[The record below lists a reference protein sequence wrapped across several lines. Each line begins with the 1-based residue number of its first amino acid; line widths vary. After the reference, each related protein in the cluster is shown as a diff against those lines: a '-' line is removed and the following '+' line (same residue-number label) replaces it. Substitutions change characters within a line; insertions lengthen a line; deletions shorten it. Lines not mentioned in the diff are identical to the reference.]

1 MATSKSNE
9 FEEYVKSLLECPV
22 CMKPIKSVPIH
33 QCNNGHLVCK
43 DCIPKCENCPICR
56 NDSAIGR
63 NLIFEQIIEKFSSFE
78 LAKEEPSE
86 KSKIQKWGK
95 GLVTRPISLP
105 TRTGNLEVILGAIAN
120 LEESLSNW
128 PEGK

>member
-9 FEEYVKSLLECPV
+9 FEEYIKSLLECPV

-63 NLIFEQIIEKFSSFE
+63 NLIFEQIIEKFSAVE
-78 LAKEEPSE
+78 LGKEETSINP
-86 KSKIQKWGK
+86 KIQKWGK
-95 GLVTRPISLP
+95 GIVTSLFHCP
-105 TRTGNLEVILGAIAN
+105 QE
-120 LEESLSNW
+120 
-128 PEGK
+128 PEI